1 MGNEPLT
8 IFEGLLSPAPSFCIC
23 SSLLRT
29 HNQRS
34 AVWTVG
40 HALAALQPPSFPCVL
55 DGPLSTVPLGE
66 PWRLPG
72 ESLPPPTFPGSV
84 TACLQS
90 LGSRVLG
97 GCFPLSS
104 QLRGAAL
111 GQDWTV
117 FISALQDLAGCL
129 PWGYFP
135 TNSLKKA

>member
-1 MGNEPLT
+1 MGKEPFT
-8 IFEGLLSPAPSFCIC
+8 VFEGLLSPAPSFCIC
-23 SSLLRT
+23 SSLLLT

-66 PWRLPG
+66 PWRLPS
-72 ESLPPPTFPGSV
+72 ESLPPPSFPGSV

-97 GCFPLSS
+97 WLFPTVLPAQRSCFRAGLNCIH
-104 QLRGAAL
+104 LRIAGPRRLPAL
-111 GQDWTV
+111 G
-117 FISALQDLAGCL
+117 L
-129 PWGYFP
+129 FP
-135 TNSLKKA
+135 NEQS